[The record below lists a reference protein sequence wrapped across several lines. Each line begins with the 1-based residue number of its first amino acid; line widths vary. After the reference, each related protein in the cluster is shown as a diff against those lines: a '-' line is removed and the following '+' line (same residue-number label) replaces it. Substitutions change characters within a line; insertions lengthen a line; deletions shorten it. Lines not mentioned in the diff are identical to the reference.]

1 MREVHF
7 FELARYE
14 DLCISFDFARITE
27 NNPPHTHDF
36 HEMEIV
42 VAGSA
47 VNSIN
52 GISFP
57 VGPGD
62 VFVVEKGA
70 THEITQID
78 GLELYNLGFR
88 SDALRL
94 IGSDLLELPSFHTL
108 FLMGGLTDPS
118 MRRIK
123 LNSQDLQRCTEL
135 LLEMDGELLSQS
147 PGYRTSVQCQFSRL
161 IVLLCRANT
170 QTAQEQ
176 SVWQVATAAAKMER
190 DYAEPISIA
199 ELAKGVLM
207 SERHFRRQFL
217 QLYQMTPSDYL
228 LKLRLSAACRMLR
241 AGKDSITQVAMANG
255 FSDCNYFSRI
265 FRREF
270 GITPSQYRAQHG
282 E

>member
-7 FELARYE
+7 FEVAKYDAL
-14 DLCISFDFARITE
+14 DISFQFVKVAQE
-27 NNPPHTHDF
+27 FLLHTHDF
-36 HEMEIV
+36 HELEIV
-42 VAGSA
+42 LSGSA
-47 VNSIN
+47 INSIN

-88 SDALRL
+88 GDAVRL

-123 LNSQDLQRCTEL
+123 LNNQDLLQCTEL
-135 LLEMDGELLSQS
+135 LQEMDTELLYQR
-147 PGYRTSVQCQFSRL
+147 PGYRTSVLCQFSRL
-161 IVLLCRANT
+161 IVLLCRANP
-170 QTAQEQ
+170 QTAPEQ

-199 ELAKGVLM
+199 ELAKSALM

-228 LKLRLSAACRMLR
+228 LQLRLSAACRMLR
-241 AGKDSITQVAMANG
+241 AKEGSITHVAMVNG
-255 FSDCNYFSRI
+255 FSDCNYFSRV

-270 GITPSQYRAQHG
+270 GITPSQYRAQYDD
-282 E
+282 

>member
-14 DLCISFDFARITE
+14 DLGISFDFDRITE
-27 NNPPHTHDF
+27 SNPPHTHDF

-42 VAGSA
+42 LSGSA
-47 VNSIN
+47 INSIN
-52 GISFP
+52 GVSFP

-70 THEITQID
+70 THEIAQID

-88 SDALRL
+88 SDALHV
-94 IGSDLLELPSFHTL
+94 IGSDLLELPTFHTL

-123 LNSQDLQRCTEL
+123 LNAQDLQRCTEVL
-135 LLEMDGELLSQS
+135 QEMDAELLAQG
-147 PGYRTSVQCQFSRL
+147 PGYRTSVLCLFSKL

-170 QTAQEQ
+170 QTVPEQ

-199 ELAKGVLM
+199 ELAKSVLM

-217 QLYQMTPSDYL
+217 QLYQMTPSYYL
-228 LKLRLSAACRMLR
+228 LQLRLSAACRMLR
-241 AGKDSITQVAMANG
+241 SGEESITQVAMANG

-265 FRREF
+265 FHREL
-270 GITPSQYRAQHG
+270 GITPSQYRAQRD

>member
-7 FELARYE
+7 LEMVRYE
-14 DLCISFDFARITE
+14 DLCISFDFVRITE
-27 NNPPHTHDF
+27 DNLPHTHDF
-36 HEMEIV
+36 HELEIV
-42 VAGSA
+42 LSGSA

-52 GISFP
+52 GTSFP

-88 SDALRL
+88 NDAVRL
-94 IGSDLLELPSFHTL
+94 IGSDLMELPGFHTL

-118 MRRIK
+118 MRRMK
-123 LNSQDLQRCTEL
+123 LNAEDLRRCTEL
-135 LLEMDGELLSQS
+135 LQEMDAELETQS
-147 PGYRTSVQCQFSRL
+147 PGYRTSILCQFSRL
-161 IVLLCRANT
+161 IVLLSRANT
-170 QTAQEQ
+170 QTVPEQ

-199 ELAKGVLM
+199 ELAKSVLM

-217 QLYQMTPSDYL
+217 QLYQTTPSDYL
-228 LKLRLSAACRMLR
+228 LHLRLSAACRMLR
-241 AGKDSITQVAMANG
+241 AGEDSITQVAMATG
-255 FSDCNYFSRI
+255 FSDCNYFSRV
-265 FRREF
+265 FRREL
-270 GITPSQYRAQHG
+270 GMTPSQYRAQH
-282 E
+282 EE

>member
-7 FELARYE
+7 FEIARYE
-14 DLCISFDFARITE
+14 DFCITLDFDKITE

-36 HEMEIV
+36 HELEIV
-42 VAGSA
+42 LAGSA
-47 VNSIN
+47 INSIN

-88 SDALRL
+88 SDAMHL
-94 IGSDLLELPSFHTL
+94 IGSDLLELPGFHTL

-118 MRRIK
+118 MRRMK
-123 LNSQDLQRCTEL
+123 LSAQDLQRCTEL
-135 LLEMDGELLSQS
+135 LQEMDAELLAQV
-147 PGYRTSVQCQFSRL
+147 PGYRTSVLCQFSRL
-161 IVLLCRANT
+161 IVLLSRANT
-170 QTAQEQ
+170 RTASEQ
-176 SVWQVATAAAKMER
+176 SIWQVATAAAKMER

-199 ELAKGVLM
+199 ELAKSVLM

-217 QLYQMTPSDYL
+217 QLYQTTPSDYL
-228 LKLRLSAACRMLR
+228 LQLRLSAACRMLR
-241 AGKDSITQVAMANG
+241 SKEDSITQVAMANG

-270 GITPSQYRAQHG
+270 GITPSQYRAQH
-282 E
+282 ED